1 MRNTRSEK
9 QAGSRRRRTALEVEG
24 ILERYRHSG
33 QTQRVF
39 AGEEGIGVSSLQYW
53 MRRQRSRVGEK
64 KKAAQTSRRE
74 EAPVGASLSLL
85 EVELR
90 GGTGTERPTAGR
102 FEIEWPG
109 GTCLRFDAGFAESE
123 VRGLVRLLRKE
134 AD

>member
-1 MRNTRSEK
+1 M
-9 QAGSRRRRTALEVEG
+9 EVEA

-53 MRRQRSRVGEK
+53 LRRQHRRGEK
-64 KKAAQTSRRE
+64 AKAPQTSRRE
-74 EAPVGASLSLL
+74 GAPAGASLSLL

-90 GGTGTERPTAGR
+90 DGTGAERPSAWR
-102 FEIEWPG
+102 FEIECPG
-109 GTCLRFDAGFAESE
+109 GIRLRFDAGFAESE
-123 VRGLVRLLRKE
+123 VRSLVRLMRKE